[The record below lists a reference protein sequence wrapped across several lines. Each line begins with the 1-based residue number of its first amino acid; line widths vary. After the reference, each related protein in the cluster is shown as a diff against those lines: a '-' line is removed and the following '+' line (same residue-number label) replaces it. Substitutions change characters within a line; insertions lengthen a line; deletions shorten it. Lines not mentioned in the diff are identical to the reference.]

1 MPKASTTLKD
11 ILGAMLSDAIRAQHE
26 TNAYLNM
33 ISDQYAKDGRLAGLK
48 LPSATIGELRLS
60 LKYAI
65 VHDGIEQM
73 EESSVNNSSV
83 DKALRYI
90 CDEVSTLLIKTLVTS
105 IHRSKVNYQ
114 SEYGFIDTLPSNKE
128 FQRHLRR
135 RFYTLLNENKGRL
148 LDRGDQLNEDAVRH
162 ILIDVAQEQLLD
174 HEDIR
179 GLFMQDDAKGLHDK
193 INKEFERV
201 LVKELDDIM
210 RESTMES
217 FRRIQR
223 FGSLQVE
230 IDEDRLAQMPP
241 EFVHQMTITIVPPD
255 SIKVEK

>member
-1 MPKASTTLKD
+1 MAQKSTTLKD

-26 TNAYLNM
+26 TNSYLNM
-33 ISDQYAKDGRLAGLK
+33 ISEQYAQDGRLAGMK

-65 VHDGIEQM
+65 VGGIEQK
-73 EESSVNNSSV
+73 EESSVSRSSV
-83 DKALRYI
+83 DKALSYI
-90 CDEVSTLLIKTLVTS
+90 CGEVSTLLIKTLVGS
-105 IHRSKVNYQ
+105 IQKSKVDYK
-114 SEYGFIDTLPSNKE
+114 SGYGFIDTLPNNKE

-135 RFYTLLNENKGRL
+135 RFYTILSENKDRL
-148 LDRGDQLNEDAVRH
+148 LGKGDKLDEKIVH
-162 ILIDVAQEQLLD
+162 GYLINTAGEQLLD
-174 HEDIR
+174 HEDLR
-179 GLFMQDDAKGLHDK
+179 GLFMQDDAKGLYEK
-193 INKEFERV
+193 IQKEFDRV
-201 LVKELDDIM
+201 LDKELDDIM

-230 IDEDRLAQMPP
+230 IDEERLAQLPP
-241 EFVHQMTITIVPPD
+241 EQIQEMTITIVPPD